1 MAFTKIEKRKR
12 IHHGIRKKLSGT
24 AERPRLSIYKSNTGI
39 YAQLIDDLKGITIV
53 YASSRELELKGKSVN
68 VGSSKEVGKKLAEKA
83 SGKGIKTI
91 VFDRSGYKY
100 HGRVKALAEGARE
113 GGLKF

>member
-1 MAFTKIEKRKR
+1 MGFSKIEKRKR
-12 IHHGIRKKLSGT
+12 IHYGIRNKIEGT
-24 AERPRLSIYKSNTGI
+24 SDRPRLSIYKSNTNI
-39 YAQLIDDLKGITIV
+39 YAQLIDDLKGHTLAQ
-53 YASSRELELKGKSVN
+53 ASSKELDLKGKSVN
-68 VGSSKEVGKKLAEKA
+68 VTFSKEVGKKLAEKA
-83 SGKGIKTI
+83 RAGGIESV

>member
-1 MAFTKIEKRKR
+1 MPFNKIEKRKR
-12 IHHGIRKKLSGT
+12 IHLGIRNKIEGT
-24 AERPRLSIYKSNTGI
+24 SERPRLSVYKSNTSI
-39 YAQLIDDLKGITIV
+39 YAQLIDDIKGNTLA
-53 YASSRELELKGKSVN
+53 YASSKELELKGKTVN
-68 VGSSKEVGKKLAEKA
+68 VISSKEVGKKLAEKA
-83 SGKGIKTI
+83 LASGIHNV